1 MWDMVLKQ
9 FSAKEGSSVKMLETA
24 KTSLS
29 EDRQTLEIVIKSPT
43 YYDMLTEKRKDE
55 DNSSIFESLKEM
67 IVEYTGGLDIP
78 MKLILDEKD
87 TYSGVQDLQ
96 DIVNMNIENDNGK
109 DDV

>member
-1 MWDMVLKQ
+1 
-9 FSAKEGSSVKMLETA
+9 MLETA

-55 DNSSIFESLKEM
+55 DDSSIFESLKEM